1 VRTTTL
7 LVLAVP
13 WMAALTAWGCESSDA
28 SGEEADTDTDDGTD
42 ADTDSDSDA
51 DTDTDADTDADADTD
66 TDSDTDSDSD
76 TGPEC
81 PSYESDEEEYAPI
94 QTTGS
99 GIPAGCAGLTW
110 ERPADQT
117 YYVAFSG
124 TPGSPASHEGVD
136 YVHDDTSVV
145 NVPVSAAAEGE
156 VVYVRAGCPQ
166 SAEFSHNYS
175 LRECGAG
182 WGNHVVIHHG
192 DDTFT
197 RYAHL
202 KPGTT
207 VVQVGDWADVGGE
220 LALMGNSGRSE
231 LRHLHFE
238 LGTMTAQFDPCEA
251 AQSMDYVYD
260 SQGLAW
266 SGE

>member
-1 VRTTTL
+1 
-7 LVLAVP
+7 
-13 WMAALTAWGCESSDA
+13 MAALTACGCESSDA
-28 SGEEADTDTDDGTD
+28 SDGAADTDSDNDTDADTDSDADTD
-42 ADTDSDSDA
+42 ADTDSDS
-51 DTDTDADTDADADTD
+51 DTD
-66 TDSDTDSDSD
+66 TDSDTDSDSDTGSETD

-94 QTTGS
+94 QTAGS

-136 YVHDDTSVV
+136 YVHDNASVV
-145 NVPVSAAAEGE
+145 NVSVSAAAEGE
-156 VVYVRAGCPQ
+156 VVYVRTGCPQ

-192 DDTFT
+192 GGIYT

-202 KPGTT
+202 KPATT
-207 VVQVGDWADVGGE
+207 LVQAGDWTDAGGQ

-260 SQGLAW
+260 SQDLAW
-266 SGE
+266 TGK